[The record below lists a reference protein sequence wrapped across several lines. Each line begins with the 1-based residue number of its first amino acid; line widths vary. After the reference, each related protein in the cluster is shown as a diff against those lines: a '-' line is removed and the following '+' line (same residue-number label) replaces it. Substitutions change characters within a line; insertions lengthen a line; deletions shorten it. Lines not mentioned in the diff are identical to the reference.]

1 MISLAANRYGKRDVR
16 LVKVTRHPGGCDL
29 KQVTV
34 NIFLEGDFESCYRTG
49 DNRRIL
55 PTDTMKNTV
64 YALARHRSLDSI
76 EEFALELLQHFLANS
91 PQVEKGRID
100 MVETLWNRIGVDG
113 RPHPAAFQQDGP
125 ETRTTAAEGSRQKTS
140 VSSGVNRLAL
150 LKTSDSAFTGF
161 MRDRFTTL
169 AEAEDRLLGTEIR
182 AEWRYAGTQLPF
194 NDLWQRVLDTLKITF
209 AGHKSLSVQHTLFE
223 MGQQALRSVP
233 EIEEIYLAMPNKHC
247 LLVDLSPFGLDNPNQ
262 VFVPVDEPSGFIEA
276 RLAR

>member
-1 MISLAANRYGKRDVR
+1 MLSLAANRYGKRDVR
-16 LVKVTRHPGGCDL
+16 LVKVTRHPAGSDL

-64 YALARHRSLDSI
+64 YALARHCSLDSI
-76 EEFALELLQHFLANS
+76 EEFALELLRHFLANN
-91 PQVEKGRID
+91 PQVEKGRVE
-100 MVETLWNRIGVDG
+100 MVETLWSRIGVDG
-113 RPHPAAFQQDGP
+113 RPHPAAFQQEGP
-125 ETRTTAAEGSRQKTS
+125 ETRTTAVAGSREKII
-140 VSSGVNRLAL
+140 VSSGVDRLVL
-150 LKTSDSAFTGF
+150 LKTAGSAFTGF
-161 MRDRFTTL
+161 IRDRVTTL

-182 AEWRYAGTQLPF
+182 AEWRYAGTQLSF
-194 NDLWQRVLDTLKITF
+194 NDLWQRVLDTLKGAF

-223 MGQQALRSVP
+223 MGQQAMRAVP
-233 EIEEIYLAMPNKHC
+233 GIEEIYLAMPNKHC

-276 RLAR
+276 RITR